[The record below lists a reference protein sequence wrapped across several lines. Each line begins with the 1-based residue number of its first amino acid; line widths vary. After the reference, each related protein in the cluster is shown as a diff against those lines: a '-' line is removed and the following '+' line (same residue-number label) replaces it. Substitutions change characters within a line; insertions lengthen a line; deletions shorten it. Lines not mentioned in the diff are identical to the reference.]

1 MFFDLSQTDLASYA
15 DDNTLY
21 VQANKIDEFITILGN
36 DSIQLFK
43 WFPENQ
49 MKANKDKC
57 HLIISCN
64 NKKVSIERDDK
75 KLENTS
81 SEKSLGIIIDSKLSF
96 KEHSNGII
104 KKASRKV
111 NELS

>member
-15 DDNTLY
+15 DDNTPY

-36 DSIQLFK
+36 HSIQLFK

-57 HLIISCN
+57 HLVISCN
-64 NKKVSIERDDK
+64 NKKVSTERDDK
-75 KLENTS
+75 ELENTS
-81 SEKSLGIIIDSKLSF
+81 YEKSLGIIIDSKLSF

>member
-1 MFFDLSQTDLASYA
+1 MT
-15 DDNTLY
+15 
-21 VQANKIDEFITILGN
+21 
-36 DSIQLFK
+36 
-43 WFPENQ
+43 
-49 MKANKDKC
+49 
-57 HLIISCN
+57 
-64 NKKVSIERDDK
+64 K